1 MRYFQTIMRIVLVIS
16 VLVIIV
22 VAIVQV
28 PKRVCSSIQVDAHT
42 QNESVLLTPT
52 DVKTLLDNAG
62 IEIIGKKMK
71 EVDLSAVTQKI
82 NANPY
87 VAKVNFIR
95 FAGTKLL
102 IDYDLRHIVL
112 HVYNQNGD
120 QYFVDSDGELVPYT
134 EKMQD
139 YLMIANGNIQQSYKK
154 GGAIGK
160 QLTPILN
167 VAQKIMADDFYNA
180 QFRQI
185 YLNEHNQMELIA
197 TIGNQLILF
206 GSDQDADEKLANLKE
221 VYKNGLSRKGYDTYA
236 MLDARYKNR
245 IIAQRKQ

>member
-1 MRYFQTIMRIVLVIS
+1 MKYFKTITRIILFVS
-16 VLVIIV
+16 VLTVIVI
-22 VAIVQV
+22 AIVQV
-28 PKRVCSSIQVDAHT
+28 PKRVCSSIEVNAHT
-42 QNESVLLTPT
+42 NNESVLLTPS
-52 DVKTLLDNAG
+52 DVNMLLENAG

-71 EVDLSAVTQKI
+71 TVDLSAVARQISANPFVAKI
-82 NANPY
+82 NY
-87 VAKVNFIR
+87 VR

-112 HVYNQNGD
+112 HVYNKNGD
-120 QYFVDSDGELVPYT
+120 QYFVDADGNLVPYT

-139 YLMIANGNIQQSYKK
+139 YLLIANGNIQQSYRK
-154 GGAIGK
+154 GGTIGK

-206 GSDQDADEKLANLKE
+206 GSDQDADEKLENLRE